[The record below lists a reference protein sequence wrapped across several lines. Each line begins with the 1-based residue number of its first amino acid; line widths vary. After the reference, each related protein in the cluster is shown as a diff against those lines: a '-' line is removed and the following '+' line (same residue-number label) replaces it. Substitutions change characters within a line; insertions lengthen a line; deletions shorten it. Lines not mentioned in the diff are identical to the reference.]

1 MPGCGPCRLPGA
13 QGTVMRFSPGGR
25 ERGRGGAM
33 GPVNCHD
40 TSCVPSPC
48 SDNRNKDSEYSLR
61 LLQGYLLE
69 MQSLKPIP
77 DLLDQVL

>member
-1 MPGCGPCRLPGA
+1 
-13 QGTVMRFSPGGR
+13 
-25 ERGRGGAM
+25 M

>member
-1 MPGCGPCRLPGA
+1 
-13 QGTVMRFSPGGR
+13 
-25 ERGRGGAM
+25 M
-33 GPVNCHD
+33 GPGTRHY

-48 SDNRNKDSEYSLR
+48 SDNRNKDSEYS

-77 DLLDQVL
+77 DLLDQVLCVGPWASAF